1 MENKAYD
8 PAMDIMLALAL
19 GPARVHDIVKHFY
32 LGDGQ
37 DLRTRLEYGRRKI
50 RQMEKAGYI
59 VCRQYKTFPY
69 LIAILT
75 EWGAE
80 KLEASVDSFDPDT
93 AWTHIPREGRVEDA
107 LLAGKTARRL
117 DRDFGDAETVIHFE
131 PFLRKEAR
139 LAGRRGIFS
148 PDFRLTLGGKSGDSE
163 KKSYNFQVVATGIT
177 KKTFREKITSSVHHI
192 LFVCSS
198 AETMTY
204 LYKQTLNL
212 RRGFRLRDEDMWET
226 HFASEADFFGNDLK
240 KDSAQCEWLTPPY
253 GKRLRMDEF

>member
-1 MENKAYD
+1 MENKAHD

-50 RQMEKAGYI
+50 RQIEKAGYV
-59 VCRQYKTFPY
+59 VCRQYKSFPY

-80 KLEASVDSFDPDT
+80 KLGANVDSFDPDT
-93 AWTHIPREGRVEDA
+93 AWTHLPREGSVEDA
-107 LLAGKTARRL
+107 LLAGITARRL
-117 DRDFGDAETVIHFE
+117 ARDFGDAEAVIHFE
-131 PFLRKEAR
+131 PFLRAEAR
-139 LAGRRGIFS
+139 LAGRKGIFF
-148 PDFRLTLGGKSGDSE
+148 PDFRLMLGGKSADPE
-163 KKSYNFQVVATGIT
+163 KKSYNFQVVATGIA

-192 LFVCSS
+192 LFVCGS
-198 AETMTY
+198 ADTMMY
-204 LYKQTLNL
+204 LYKQTLGL
-212 RRGFRLRDEDMWET
+212 RRGFQLRNEDMWKT
-226 HFASEADFFGNDLK
+226 HFASKADFFGKDVR
-240 KDSAQCEWLTPPY
+240 KDSRQCEWLTPPY